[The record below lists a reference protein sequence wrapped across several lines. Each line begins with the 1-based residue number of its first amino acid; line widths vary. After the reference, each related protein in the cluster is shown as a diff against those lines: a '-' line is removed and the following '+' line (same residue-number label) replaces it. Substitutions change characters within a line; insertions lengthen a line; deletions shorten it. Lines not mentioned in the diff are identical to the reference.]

1 MMNNQHEIPPQIAAL
16 LQQTRSLTVLTGAGI
31 SAESGIPTFRE
42 AQQGL
47 WSRYSPEELAT
58 PAAFRDNPGRVLSWY
73 RWRASLVR
81 DAEPNPGHRALAR
94 LEKEISSRNGDF
106 TLITQNVDRLHQR
119 AGSEKVLEIHGNLEQ
134 LICAE
139 CRMPSGR
146 DLSGWDPEGDLPRC
160 SECGGILR
168 PNVVWF
174 GESLDPAVLDRAQQA
189 SANADAYLSIGTSA
203 VVQPAAS
210 LPHLAAEQGATLLE
224 INPQTTPLSPH
235 VEYRFV
241 YPAGEILP
249 DLVRKAFPSP

>member
-1 MMNNQHEIPPQIAAL
+1 MSKKFELPPRTAAL
-16 LQQTRSLTVLTGAGI
+16 IQETRNLTVLTGAGI

-47 WSRYSPEELAT
+47 WARYSPEELAT
-58 PAAFRDNPGRVLSWY
+58 PGAFRENPRRVLSWY
-73 RWRASLVR
+73 RWRVSLVR
-81 DAEPNPGHRALAR
+81 DAEPNPGHHALAR
-94 LEKEISSRNGDF
+94 LEKEIASQKGEF

-139 CRMPSGR
+139 CRRSSAK
-146 DLSGWDPEGDLPRC
+146 DLRTWDPEEDLPRC
-160 SECGGILR
+160 NACSGILR

-174 GESLDPAVLDRAQQA
+174 GESLDSSVLERAQLA
-189 SANADAYLSIGTSA
+189 SSTADIYLSIGTSA
-203 VVQPAAS
+203 VVHPAAS

-224 INPQTTPLSPH
+224 INPEPTPLSPH
-235 VEYRFV
+235 VEHRFS

-249 DLVRKAFPSP
+249 VLVGEAFPPS